1 MWQNTSE
8 RDRRANECV
17 ELLVTADGELK
28 VARRDT
34 LNLEIL
40 RSVACEFENFRSE
53 VLQDS
58 GQVNR
63 GLGAD
68 ARLLARDGT
77 KVTLYATARK
87 LS

>member
-1 MWQNTSE
+1 M
-8 RDRRANECV
+8 
-17 ELLVTADGELK
+17 
-28 VARRDT
+28 ARRNALD
-34 LNLEIL
+34 LEIL
-40 RSVACEFENFRSE
+40 RSIACKFKNFRSK

-58 GQVNR
+58 SQVNR

-77 KVTLYATARK
+77 KVTLYATARE

>member
-1 MWQNTSE
+1 M
-8 RDRRANECV
+8 
-17 ELLVTADGELK
+17 
-28 VARRDT
+28 ARRNALD
-34 LNLEIL
+34 LEIL
-40 RSVACEFENFRSE
+40 RSIACEFKNFRSK

-77 KVTLYATARK
+77 KVTLYATARE